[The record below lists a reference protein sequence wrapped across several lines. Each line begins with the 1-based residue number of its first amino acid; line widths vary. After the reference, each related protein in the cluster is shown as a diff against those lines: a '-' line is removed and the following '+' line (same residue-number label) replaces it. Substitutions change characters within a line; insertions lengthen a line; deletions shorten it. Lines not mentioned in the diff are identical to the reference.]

1 MTKFPKQKHRNADR
15 HPPGCM
21 REYMRRWRAE
31 QTQIKPHKIA
41 LHDAEQAS
49 SRAIQ
54 PKGVNGLMTSAILCS
69 DEKNFAVD
77 LSLPPDIQGA
87 CTMHVL
93 KAIDLIEHMA
103 KEAATTV
110 EKAIG
115 MIKVYERHQELE
127 QSSRRSSPEEKDIL
141 RAEVAKLD
149 EITLRNSTSRDI
161 AATLVDRGA
170 PIRPRVQGVLSIISK
185 TRKQLL
191 LNFDKQHAQA
201 AE

>member
-1 MTKFPKQKHRNADR
+1 
-15 HPPGCM
+15 
-21 REYMRRWRAE
+21 
-31 QTQIKPHKIA
+31 
-41 LHDAEQAS
+41 
-49 SRAIQ
+49 
-54 PKGVNGLMTSAILCS
+54 
-69 DEKNFAVD
+69 
-77 LSLPPDIQGA
+77 
-87 CTMHVL
+87 MHVL

-115 MIKVYERHQELE
+115 MIKVYERHQEVE

-149 EITLRNSTSRDI
+149 ETTLRYATSRDI

-170 PIRPRVQGVLSIISK
+170 PIRPRVQGVLSVISR
-185 TRKQLL
+185 TRKHLL